1 MEIKEI
7 KGYFGTGCKLIYACI
22 LDVEND
28 EVNILDSRTLQHAV
42 DTSYGTYEVRLALR
56 PLSDLTKEIEHN
68 GEKVNVYEILGSVYQ
83 FYIDAILKGEIPIN
97 YLPYECIE
105 ILLKYHFD
113 IHNLIEKGEAINI
126 NTLK

>member
-7 KGYFGTGCKLIYACI
+7 KGYVGTGLMVIACIDMVGYSIGNKYRFNIGNFESIKKKHFKLI
-22 LDVEND
+22 
-28 EVNILDSRTLQHAV
+28 
-42 DTSYGTYEVRLALR
+42 LR

-68 GEKVNVYEILGSVYQ
+68 GEKVNVYKILGSTYEP
-83 FYIDAILKGEIPIN
+83 YIDLILKCSLSIN

>member
-7 KGYFGTGCKLIYACI
+7 KGYLGAGVKFFSKGELYTL
-22 LDVEND
+22 EFH
-28 EVNILDSRTLQHAV
+28 EVNYLLSGID
-42 DTSYGTYEVRLALR
+42 GWKLALR